1 MALRFVKDE
10 TRQESP
16 RLKDT
21 PKEPAR
27 TPSDGRATAGR
38 FGPRNRFGEGQGT
51 KALIRKGLGDPE
63 DPVTGERTREALRLY
78 YALVGKLPSDGP
90 AVRALCAAQARHTVL
105 ASAFATEASRAGLT
119 SKEGLALAE
128 ASRAH
133 DTTAQRMSVAAYDR
147 SVREAKAAPRRGPT
161 VLEQIAA
168 EAEAM
173 PDDESE
179 DSNGSV

>member
-1 MALRFVKDE
+1 MAVRFVKDA

-16 RLKDT
+16 RLKDV
-21 PKEPAR
+21 PQGMAR
-27 TPSDGRATAGR
+27 DTTDGRGAHGQFAPGHR
-38 FGPRNRFGEGQGT
+38 LSEGQGV
-51 KALIRKGLGDPE
+51 KALIRKGLGNPE
-63 DPVTGERTREALRLY
+63 DPETGERTREALRLY

-119 SKEGLALAE
+119 TKEGLALAE

-147 SVREAKAAPRRGPT
+147 AVREAKAKPKESAKDALTRRIFA
-161 VLEQIAA
+161 L
-168 EAEAM
+168 
-173 PDDESE
+173 
-179 DSNGSV
+179 NGKGQANG